1 MGQFQLEEAFQ
12 NVLTMLGDDCD
23 FNLDQI
29 QDFNLNM
36 EQVIRD
42 QNVERGQNNITET
55 GQGMMNMQPK
65 TGMMGMQQPGMG
77 QPQQYNMGQQYM
89 MGGMG
94 VNMMGQQNPMMG
106 QMGMA
111 MGQQYQQQQQQ
122 FNQY

>member
-36 EQVIRD
+36 EQVIKD
-42 QNVERGQNNITET
+42 QNVERGQTNITES
-55 GQGMMNMQPK
+55 GQGMMNVQPK
-65 TGMMGMQQPGMG
+65 MGMMGMQQPGMG
-77 QPQQYNMGQQYM
+77 QPQQFNMGQQYM

-94 VNMMGQQNPMMG
+94 VNMMGQPNQMMG

-111 MGQQYQQQQQQ
+111 MGHQYQQQ
-122 FNQY
+122 